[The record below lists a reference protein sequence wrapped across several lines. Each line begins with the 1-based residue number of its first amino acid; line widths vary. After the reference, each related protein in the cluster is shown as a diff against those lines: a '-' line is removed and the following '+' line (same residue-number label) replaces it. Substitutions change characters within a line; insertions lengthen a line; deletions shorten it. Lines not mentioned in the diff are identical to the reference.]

1 MLENLLCSIKGGKSA
16 DAEASQED
24 SEPPSTS
31 TPSIIQV
38 DDQTFAEAILA
49 SPQPALVQFWAPWS
63 GSSRQVS
70 SMVASLANEFQG
82 RVLVAQ
88 LNADENPGLLDRLR
102 VSRVPTLILFKEGQE
117 AMRVVGEAPKGSLRS
132 KLGGLL

>member
-1 MLENLLCSIKGGKSA
+1 MLENLLSSIKGGKSA
-16 DAEASQED
+16 DAEANQED

-31 TPSIIQV
+31 SPSIIQV

-63 GSSRQVS
+63 GSTRQVS
-70 SMVASLANEFQG
+70 STVTSLANEFQG

-88 LNADENPGLLDRLR
+88 LNTDENPGLLDRLR
-102 VSRVPTLILFKEGQE
+102 VSKVPTLILFKEGKE
-117 AMRVVGEAPKGSLRS
+117 VMRVVGEAPKGSLRS
-132 KLGGLL
+132 KLGGVI

>member
-16 DAEASQED
+16 DAEAGQED

-38 DDQTFAEAILA
+38 DDQTLEAILA

-63 GSSRQVS
+63 GSNRQVS
-70 SMVASLANEFQG
+70 SMVTSLANEFQG